1 VLLDVIFVL
10 QDIIV
15 KLITLLLLIVPVHV
29 VIIVLKEQDWIGFL
43 VQSENMEVEQVSR
56 KKMNVLLVIQESI
69 VMRKDSLIQLA
80 IVQPDFIVRRVLGMP
95 GVKWFTLET

>member
-80 IVQPDFIVRRVLGMP
+80 IVQPDFIVRRVLEMP